1 MNRTSLR
8 RWIALAAAISGSGL
22 LSGCLWL
29 NTLFNARKAWELA
42 EISRER
48 RFRKN
53 PLDTVPVSADE
64 RTLYLRAITKG
75 AKVLELWPNDSS
87 WHAEALI
94 VIGRSQQ
101 RLSDWDRAY
110 RSYDEIVEHYPGSVR
125 LMPAIQGEIECLVA
139 LGRYEQATE
148 LMARLDSLKVEG
160 GPAGLAWLKAQ
171 IALGRLDTLTARRE
185 LGRILSIREA
195 DPDRKAQAAWLS
207 GTLAWAQ
214 ADWADAREKFLLPD
228 ILRLPYVQRFRA
240 HLYAALALE
249 RTGTA
254 EACVKELRAM
264 AKGTYKRSESE
275 ILLELGRLELAHG
288 WFSDALRDL
297 GAMETL
303 LEPPEKV
310 AEGMLL
316 LGDDA
321 RLRRIDDREALRV
334 YLIGARVGG
343 AGFFGQR
350 DRSLADALQDLGKL
364 RERKVVDSTR
374 VDWLFDLAELHL
386 LRLSSR
392 DSAVAQYRRILSDT
406 SSKRPQKARASY
418 ALAWIADDAKSDSGG
433 GAREAWLQVARDY
446 PSTEFAKAAQRNAG
460 VPVTERTAA
469 DSAEARYRQAEILWM
484 DKGDPKAAAAAFA
497 AMEDRVTEPGK
508 RAYWAVAW
516 IHDNLL
522 HDSAKAAPA
531 YRRVVDSLPG
541 TRWAQRADAILKGQ
555 PRDFLE
561 GRTIEHHADDDFVEG
576 TEKLDSTRTKFGPRK
591 PNPSG
596 LLPADVPE
604 PIPPRP
610 EDQFLTPEDFN

>member
-1 MNRTSLR
+1 MKRVVVLGGGVAGMS
-8 RWIALAAAISGSGL
+8 AAH
-22 LSGCLWL
+22 
-29 NTLFNARKAWELA
+29 ELA
-42 EISRER
+42 ERGFAVSVYER
-48 RFRKN
+48 RGALGGKARS
-53 PLDTVPVSADE
+53 VPVP
-64 RTLYLRAITKG
+64 RTAVGPRPPLPGEHGFRFFPGFYRHVTDTMKRIPYG
-75 AKVLELWPNDSS
+75 ANTRGV
-87 WHAEALI
+87 
-94 VIGRSQQ
+94 
-101 RLSDWDRAY
+101 
-110 RSYDEIVEHYPGSVR
+110 YDN
-125 LMPAIQGEIECLVA
+125 L
-139 LGRYEQATE
+139 
-148 LMARLDSLKVEG
+148 
-160 GPAGLAWLKAQ
+160 
-171 IALGRLDTLTARRE
+171 
-185 LGRILSIREA
+185 
-195 DPDRKAQAAWLS
+195 
-207 GTLAWAQ
+207 
-214 ADWADAREKFLLPD
+214 
-228 ILRLPYVQRFRA
+228 
-240 HLYAALALE
+240 
-249 RTGTA
+249 
-254 EACVKELRAM
+254 
-264 AKGTYKRSESE
+264 
-275 ILLELGRLELAHG
+275 
-288 WFSDALRDL
+288 
-297 GAMETL
+297 
-303 LEPPEKV
+303 
-310 AEGMLL
+310 
-316 LGDDA
+316 
-321 RLRRIDDREALRV
+321 
-334 YLIGARVGG
+334 
-343 AGFFGQR
+343 
-350 DRSLADALQDLGKL
+350 
-364 RERKVVDSTR
+364 VDSTR